1 MKRKKSTGGKTVRRL
16 VALSAAAATMWTVG
30 QTADWEAVAHSG
42 TQLIQSAAWAER
54 LVRQELIRPLEEGS
68 GVALTGWEEL
78 VVAQSP
84 ALLLQR
90 AALKE
95 EGSLDSDLGR
105 TKREQA
111 AETAKEQKQA
121 ETKTAQKQTTK
132 AKQKE
137 KKSTK
142 ATKKLDT
149 SKLKV
154 ADINLDNHTKGIQ
167 VNLKDYFDKKL
178 NLTLQPA
185 KKGPQI
191 LIVHTHTTEAYTK
204 GKKDKYEETD
214 PARTLNNDY
223 NMVRVGEEL
232 AALLRG
238 LGMEVVHDTT
248 AFEPPNLSD
257 AYTRSLAMLEARVA
271 AGESYDLYI
280 DLHRDAYAASQTGP
294 YTVAVGGQELAHLM
308 VLIGKGEGQTGQ
320 GFDQKPNW
328 QENIKMARAITD
340 CLNDQVKGLCRDV
353 RVKNG
358 RFNQHIST
366 GCVLIEA
373 GNNRNTLEQVLAAM
387 PYLADAIAQSLE
399 KVSLEK

>member
-105 TKREQA
+105 TKREQE
-111 AETAKEQKQA
+111 AETAKERKQA

-223 NMVRVGEEL
+223 NMVRVGEEMK
-232 AALLRG
+232 AVFEDMG
-238 LGMEVVHDTT
+238 LSVVHDTSKHDY
-248 AFEPPNLSD
+248 P
-257 AYTRSLAMLEARVA
+257 
-271 AGESYDLYI
+271 SYNGSYAHALNSIEKYVKKYPTIQVVLDV
-280 DLHRDAYAASQTGP
+280 HRDAIIDSKGVSYAKRTKINGES
-294 YTVAVGGQELAHLM
+294 VAQVMLVVGTNDGGLEH
-308 VLIGKGEGQTGQ
+308 
-320 GFDQKPNW
+320 PNW
-328 QENIKMARAITD
+328 LDNLDLAAHIQLQMAALEPTLPRPINLRA
-340 CLNDQVKGLCRDV
+340 Q
-353 RVKNG
+353 
-358 RFNQHIST
+358 RFNQHLTPCSLLVEVGT
-366 GCVLIEA
+366 SG
-373 GNNRNTLEQVLAAM
+373 NTLQE
-387 PYLADAIAQSLE
+387 AIRGARYFAQSAGAVYQALVQE
-399 KVSLEK
+399 G

>member
-1 MKRKKSTGGKTVRRL
+1 MKRKKSTSGKTVRRL

-30 QTADWEAVAHSG
+30 QTADWDAVAHSG

-68 GVALTGWEEL
+68 SVVLTGWEEL

-95 EGSLDSDLGR
+95 EGSLDSDPGQ

-111 AETAKEQKQA
+111 AESAKEQKKE
-121 ETKTAQKQTTK
+121 ETKTAQKKTTK

-137 KKSTK
+137 KKSAK

-223 NMVRVGEEL
+223 NMVRVGEEMKKVFEDM
-232 AALLRG
+232 G
-238 LGMEVVHDTT
+238 LSVIHDTSKHDY
-248 AFEPPNLSD
+248 P
-257 AYTRSLAMLEARVA
+257 
-271 AGESYDLYI
+271 SYNGSYAHALNSIEKYVKKYPTIQVVLDV
-280 DLHRDAYAASQTGP
+280 HRDAIIDSKGVSYAKRTKVNGES
-294 YTVAVGGQELAHLM
+294 VAQVMLVVGTNDMGLSHPKWKDHLTLAVQMQKKMLAIDKSFPRPIDLRSPRFNGHATPGSMLVEVGTSGNTLQEALA
-308 VLIGKGEGQTGQ
+308 GARY
-320 GFDQKPNW
+320 F
-328 QENIKMARAITD
+328 ARAAGGLYTS
-340 CLNDQVKGLCRDV
+340 CVK
-353 RVKNG
+353 K
-358 RFNQHIST
+358 
-366 GCVLIEA
+366 
-373 GNNRNTLEQVLAAM
+373 
-387 PYLADAIAQSLE
+387 
-399 KVSLEK
+399 

>member
-1 MKRKKSTGGKTVRRL
+1 MKRKKSTGKKTVRRL
-16 VALSAAAATMWTVG
+16 VALSAAAATVWTVS

-90 AALKE
+90 AALQE
-95 EGSLDSDLGR
+95 EPRLDSDPAQ

-111 AETAKEQKQA
+111 AETAKEQ
-121 ETKTAQKQTTK
+121 QKQEQEKAEEQENATK
-132 AKQKE
+132 AKKSEE
-137 KKSTK
+137 K
-142 ATKKLDT
+142 TKKAAKTLDT
-149 SKLKV
+149 SKVKV
-154 ADINLDNHTKGIQ
+154 SDVNLDNHTKGIK

-223 NMVRVGEEL
+223 NMVRVGEEMKKVFEDM
-232 AALLRG
+232 G
-238 LGMEVVHDTT
+238 LSVIHDTSKHDYPSYNGSYAHALNSIEKYLKKYPT
-248 AFEPPNLSD
+248 IQVVLDVHRDAIIDSKGVSYAKRTKVNGESVAQVMLVVGTNDMGLSHPKWKD
-257 AYTRSLAMLEARVA
+257 HLALAVQMQKKMLAIDKSFPRPIDLRSPRFNGHAAPGSMLVEVGTSGNTLQEALAGARYFARA
-271 AGESYDLYI
+271 AGELYT
-280 DLHRDAYAASQTGP
+280 S
-294 YTVAVGGQELAHLM
+294 
-308 VLIGKGEGQTGQ
+308 
-320 GFDQKPNW
+320 
-328 QENIKMARAITD
+328 
-340 CLNDQVKGLCRDV
+340 CVK
-353 RVKNG
+353 K
-358 RFNQHIST
+358 
-366 GCVLIEA
+366 
-373 GNNRNTLEQVLAAM
+373 
-387 PYLADAIAQSLE
+387 
-399 KVSLEK
+399 